1 MNLTTQSMVTFN
13 IILGTIIT
21 ASSHH
26 WLIAWAGLEL
36 NMLSILTIIMKPK
49 HPRAAEAAIKYFLI
63 QAIAS
68 TMILFSSTIN
78 AIQTGQW
85 NILQMNEKYACTML
99 LLALTMKIGAAPM
112 YFWLPEVMQGSTT
125 MTALIIAT
133 WQKIAPITIMF
144 MTHNNL
150 PPKITT
156 TIGITSALIGGWGSI
171 NQTQLRK
178 LMAYSSIANLG
189 WTMVIFTI
197 SPNTAMLNIT
207 MYIIMLNPT
216 FMLIKDMNM
225 KTLKDASTTWTT
237 APMASTL
244 LALILLSLSGLP
256 PLTGFTP
263 KLLILNEL
271 VMQNMTPIAMMMAML
286 SLVNLFFYMR
296 TTYITTMTTPP
307 IMSLTTMK
315 WRLIMPK
322 QKLTTTLIPASLLT
336 LPLLPTITSMT

>member
-1 MNLTTQSMVTFN
+1 MNIPTQSMISFN

-26 WLIAWAGLEL
+26 WLMTWAGLEL
-36 NMLSILTIIMKPK
+36 NMLSILVIIMKPK

-68 TMILFSSTIN
+68 TMILFSSTMN

-85 NILQMNEKYACTML
+85 NILQMNEKYACTIL

-112 YFWLPEVMQGSTT
+112 YFWLPEVMQGTTT

-133 WQKIAPITIMF
+133 WQKIAPITILF

-150 PPKITT
+150 PPKITM
-156 TIGITSALIGGWGSI
+156 TIGILSTIIGGWGSI

-189 WTMVIFTI
+189 WTMTIFTT
-197 SPNTAMLNIT
+197 SPHTATLNILV
-207 MYIIMLNPT
+207 YIIMLCPT
-216 FMLIKDMNM
+216 LMLIKIMNM
-225 KTLKDASTTWTT
+225 KTLKDSTTMWTSS
-237 APMASTL
+237 PMASTL
-244 LALILLSLSGLP
+244 LTLMFLSLSGLP
-256 PLTGFTP
+256 PLTGFTT

-271 VMQNMTPIAMMMAML
+271 VTQNLTPIATTMAML
-286 SLVNLFFYMR
+286 SLISLFFYIRM
-296 TTYITTMTTPP
+296 TYITTMTTPP
-307 IMSLTTMK
+307 IVSLTTMK
-315 WRLIMPK
+315 WRLISPK
-322 QKLTTTLIPASLLT
+322 LKFTTLIPMSLLT
-336 LPLLPTITSMT
+336 LPLLPILTSMT

>member
-1 MNLTTQSMVTFN
+1 MNIPTQSMITFN
-13 IILGTIIT
+13 IILGTMIT

-26 WLIAWAGLEL
+26 WLMAWAGLEL

-63 QAIAS
+63 QAVAS

-85 NILQMNEKYACTML
+85 NILQINDKYACMML

-112 YFWLPEVMQGSTT
+112 YFWLPEVMQGTT
-125 MTALIIAT
+125 MTTALIIAT
-133 WQKIAPITIMF
+133 WQKIAPITIML

-156 TIGITSALIGGWGSI
+156 TLGITSTIIGGWGSI

-189 WTMVIFTI
+189 WTMVIITT
-197 SPNTAMLNIT
+197 SPNTAALNIMIYIT
-207 MYIIMLNPT
+207 MLTPT
-216 FMLIKDMNM
+216 LLLIKNMNM
-225 KTLKDASTTWTT
+225 KTLKDSTTTWTT
-237 APMASTL
+237 SPTTNTL
-244 LALILLSLSGLP
+244 LTLMLLSLAGLP
-256 PLTGFTP
+256 PLTGFAP

-271 VMQNMTPIAMMMAML
+271 VMQNFTPIAVTMAML
-286 SLVNLFFYMR
+286 SLINLFFYMR
-296 TTYITTMTTPP
+296 MTYITTMTTPP
-307 IMSLTTMK
+307 ITSLTTMK
-315 WRLIMPK
+315 WRLITPK
-322 QKLTTTLIPASLLT
+322 QKFTTTLILTSLLT
-336 LPLLPTITSMT
+336 LPLLPILTSMT

>member
-1 MNLTTQSMVTFN
+1 MNLTTQSMITFN
-13 IILGTIIT
+13 IVLGAIIT

-156 TIGITSALIGGWGSI
+156 TIGITSALIGGWGTI

-286 SLVNLFFYMR
+286 SLVSLFFYMR

-336 LPLLPTITSMT
+336 LPLLPIITSMT

>member
-1 MNLTTQSMVTFN
+1 MNLATQYMTSFN

-26 WLIAWAGLEL
+26 WLMAWAGLEL

-49 HPRAAEAAIKYFLI
+49 HPRAAEAAIKYFLV

-112 YFWLPEVMQGSTT
+112 YLWLPEVMQGTSTT
-125 MTALIIAT
+125 TALIIAS

-150 PPKITT
+150 PPKITMI
-156 TIGITSALIGGWGSI
+156 IGITSAIIGGWGSI

-189 WTMVIFTI
+189 WTMVVFAT
-197 SPNTAMLNIT
+197 SPNTAALNIT
-207 MYIIMLNPT
+207 MYIIMISPT
-216 FMLIKDMNM
+216 LLLIKGMNI
-225 KTLKDASTTWTT
+225 KTLKDTSTTWTT
-237 APMASTL
+237 SPMASTL
-244 LALILLSLSGLP
+244 LTLVLLSLSGLP

-271 VMQNMTPIAMMMAML
+271 VMQNLTPIAVTMAML
-286 SLVNLFFYMR
+286 SLINLFFYMR
-296 TTYITTMTTPP
+296 MTYITTMTSPP
-307 IMSLTTMK
+307 IMSPTTMK
-315 WRLIMPK
+315 WRLTMQK
-322 QKLTTTLIPASLLT
+322 QKLTTTLISMSLLT
-336 LPLLPTITSMT
+336 LPLLPILTSMT

>member
-1 MNLTTQSMVTFN
+1 MNIPTQFMITFS
-13 IILGTIIT
+13 IIIGTIIT

-26 WLIAWAGLEL
+26 WLMAWAGLEL
-36 NMLSILTIIMKPK
+36 NMLAILTIIMKPK

-85 NILQMNEKYACTML
+85 NILQMNEKYACMIL
-99 LLALTMKIGAAPM
+99 LLALTMKIGAAPI
-112 YFWLPEVMQGSTT
+112 YFWLPEVMQGTTT

-150 PPKITT
+150 PPKITMS
-156 TIGITSALIGGWGSI
+156 IGIASALIGGWGSI

-189 WTMVIFTI
+189 WTMVIFTT
-197 SPNTAMLNIT
+197 SPHTAMLNIM

-216 FMLIKDMNM
+216 LLLIKNMSM
-225 KTLKDASTTWTT
+225 KTLKDSSIAWTT
-237 APMASTL
+237 SPMASTL
-244 LALILLSLSGLP
+244 LTLMLLSLSGMP
-256 PLTGFTP
+256 PLTGFIP

-271 VMQNMTPIAMMMAML
+271 VTKNLIPIAVTMAMV
-286 SLVNLFFYMR
+286 SLINLFFYMR

-307 IMSLTTMK
+307 ITSLTVMK

-322 QKLTTTLIPASLLT
+322 QKFMTALIPLSLMT
-336 LPLLPTITSMT
+336 PPLLPILTSMI